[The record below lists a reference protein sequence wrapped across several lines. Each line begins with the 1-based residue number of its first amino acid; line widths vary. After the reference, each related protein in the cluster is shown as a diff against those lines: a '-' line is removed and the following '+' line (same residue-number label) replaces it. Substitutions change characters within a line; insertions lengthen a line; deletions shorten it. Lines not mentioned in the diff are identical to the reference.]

1 MIKAEDVVHIA
12 QNMRD
17 KAREAQL
24 AAKEYAHKSDFSYR
38 QLGQAEAYTIAEDE
52 LLDLIKHYQGVRI
65 A

>member
-1 MIKAEDVVHIA
+1 
-12 QNMRD
+12 MRD